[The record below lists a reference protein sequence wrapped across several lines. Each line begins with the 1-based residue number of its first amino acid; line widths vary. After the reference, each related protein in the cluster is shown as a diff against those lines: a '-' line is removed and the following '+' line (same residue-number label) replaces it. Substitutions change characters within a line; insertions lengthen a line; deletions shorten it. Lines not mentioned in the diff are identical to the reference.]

1 MYFAKETLLS
11 SDFSTL
17 LLQVYLQV
25 LAFIAFAAGCF
36 TLSYG
41 IDLSFESHEITHFI
55 YFLFPFITTF
65 PELTVYVYGLFSG
78 KAGAEVAIGTA
89 LGEPFI
95 VMTVG
100 LLAYKL
106 FTKRP
111 LKMDSGSRDS
121 LLTFIFASVI
131 FFISFYIFRYA
142 SVFLILLFVVYE
154 YVAQKAFK
162 REKHES
168 LRKTPLIYTFAG
180 LFLLSLTGK
189 YVVDSTVY
197 FAKLLSLP
205 PSLISFLVIPL
216 ISSAPEI
223 VAPFVFSKRKEQEQ
237 IASLIAELP
246 LTMSVYPGLLMLVEN
261 ISVPFPLALG
271 IGISLSQAVL
281 FILEE
286 KTEKNITTFTS
297 FIFLA
302 LFIITLR
309 FLI

>member
-1 MYFAKETLLS
+1 MLAIPFSIFNIVYLENLSQSFFKRFMYFAKETLLS

-111 LKMDSGSRDS
+111 LKMDNGSRDS

-131 FFISFYIFRYA
+131 FLY
-142 SVFLILLFVVYE
+142 
-154 YVAQKAFK
+154 
-162 REKHES
+162 H
-168 LRKTPLIYTFAG
+168 T
-180 LFLLSLTGK
+180 
-189 YVVDSTVY
+189 
-197 FAKLLSLP
+197 
-205 PSLISFLVIPL
+205 
-216 ISSAPEI
+216 
-223 VAPFVFSKRKEQEQ
+223 
-237 IASLIAELP
+237 
-246 LTMSVYPGLLMLVEN
+246 
-261 ISVPFPLALG
+261 
-271 IGISLSQAVL
+271 
-281 FILEE
+281 
-286 KTEKNITTFTS
+286 
-297 FIFLA
+297 IFLG
-302 LFIITLR
+302 TLQ
-309 FLI
+309 FF

>member
-1 MYFAKETLLS
+1 M
-11 SDFSTL
+11 
-17 LLQVYLQV
+17 QVYLQV
-25 LAFIAFAAGCF
+25 LAFIAFATGCF
-36 TLSYG
+36 SLSYG
-41 IDLSFESHEITHFI
+41 IDLSFENHEITHFI

-78 KAGAEVAIGTA
+78 KAGTEVAIGTV

-111 LKMDSGSRDS
+111 LKMDSGSRAS
-121 LLTFIFASVI
+121 LLTFIFESVL
-131 FFISFYIFRYA
+131 FFISYYLFRYA
-142 SVFLILLFVVYE
+142 SVLLIFLFVFYE

-162 REKHES
+162 GEKHES
-168 LRKTPLIYTFAG
+168 LRKTPLLYTAAG
-180 LFLLSLTGK
+180 LVLLSLTGK
-189 YVVDSTVY
+189 YVVNSTVY
-197 FAKLLSLP
+197 LAKFLSVQ

-246 LTMSVYPGLLMLVEN
+246 LVMSVYPGLLMLVEN
-261 ISVPFPLALG
+261 ITVSFPLALG
-271 IGISLSQAVL
+271 IGISLLQAVL
-281 FILEE
+281 LISEE
-286 KTEKNITTFTS
+286 KIKKNITAFTS

-309 FLI
+309 GLI